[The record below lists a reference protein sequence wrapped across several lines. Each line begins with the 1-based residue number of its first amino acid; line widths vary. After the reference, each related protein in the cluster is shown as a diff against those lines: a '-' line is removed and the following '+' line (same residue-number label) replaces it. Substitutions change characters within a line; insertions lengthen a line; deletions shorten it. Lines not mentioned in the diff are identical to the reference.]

1 MSRLLAFLF
10 ALCAPLPTLAT
21 DAGHHHPPV
30 GTPEH
35 RSAIRLDAGE
45 AAHLRL
51 EMRLLLSAVHK
62 IVSGAAHNDMRMVA
76 EAAQSAGMA
85 AAHEVPAGLRQKLPA
100 EFRKLGHLTHVGF
113 DDLARDA
120 ASLAD
125 ANLALRQLDQIMSN
139 CISCHATFRV
149 EPVKSMRKR
158 PGNSIGRRALRS
170 EERRVGKECRR
181 LCRSRWSPYH

>member
-1 MSRLLAFLF
+1 MSRLLVLLI
-10 ALCAPLPTLAT
+10 ALSAPLFTLAA
-21 DAGHHHPPV
+21 DAGHHHPPA
-30 GTPEH
+30 GMPEH
-35 RSAIRLDAGE
+35 RSLLRLDAEE

-51 EMRLLLSAVHK
+51 EMRLFLSSVHK
-62 IVSGAAHNDMRMVA
+62 IVSGVAHNDMRMVA

-120 ASLAD
+120 ASMAD

-139 CISCHATFRV
+139 CISCHATYRV
-149 EPVKSMRKR
+149 EPVKATRKT
-158 PGNSIGRRALRS
+158 PS
-170 EERRVGKECRR
+170 K
-181 LCRSRWSPYH
+181 